1 MQVYKK
7 YCFTNSEGEDIYL
20 FTLRHTAGTEVCLS
34 NYGVI
39 ITSWK
44 IGLPDK
50 SIHDIVL
57 GFENVEDYFS
67 EAYLK
72 QYPWFGCAIG
82 RCANRIKNAS
92 FEIDGKKYFL
102 TRNRGNDH
110 LHGGRS
116 GFDKKVWH
124 VVSWTENP
132 YPSLELSYLSRD
144 GEEGYPGNLNVTIR
158 LDLYEGN
165 ALGYEYTATCD
176 KPTAVNLARHEYFNL
191 GNGNHTIENHFLK
204 INSSLTLGQDENLVA
219 NGNLLPVE
227 NTAFDFRDFHPIGAQ
242 MNWQEGYDK
251 SFLLDA
257 FDGQL
262 KAAAEA
268 YSEESG
274 IRLQVFSDQPV
285 LHFYSGRWIPEVRGK
300 NNVPYGPFSGFCLE
314 THRHPNAIN
323 IPHFPN
329 VILRPGD
336 VYRQKTVYKVSAL

>member
-1 MQVYKK
+1 MQVHKK

-34 NYGVI
+34 NYGAI

-50 SIHDIVL
+50 SIYDIVL

-82 RCANRIKNAS
+82 RCANRIKDSS
-92 FEIDGKKYFL
+92 FELDGKKYFL
-102 TRNRGNDH
+102 TSNRGNDH
-110 LHGGRS
+110 LHGGIS
-116 GFDKKVWH
+116 GFDKKVWK
-124 VVSWTENP
+124 VVSCKDSP

-144 GEEGYPGNLNVTIR
+144 GEEGYPGNLKVTIR
-158 LDLYEGN
+158 FDLYEGN
-165 ALGYEYTATCD
+165 ALSYEYTAACD
-176 KPTAVNLARHEYFNL
+176 KPTVVNLARHEYFNL
-191 GNGNHTIENHFLK
+191 GNGKKTIENHFLK
-204 INSSLTLGQDENLVA
+204 INSSVTLDQDENLVA
-219 NGNLLPVE
+219 NGNLSPVE
-227 NTAFDFRDFHPIGAQ
+227 NTAFDFRDFHPIGTQ
-242 MNWQEGYDK
+242 MNRQEGYDK
-251 SFLLDA
+251 SYLLDA
-257 FDGQL
+257 FDGQR

-274 IRLQVFSDQPV
+274 IRLQVFTDQPV
-285 LHFYSGRWIPEVRGK
+285 VHFYSGRWIPELRGK
-300 NNVPYGPFSGFCLE
+300 NSVPYGPFSGFCLE
-314 THRHPNAIN
+314 THIHPNAVN

-329 VILRPGD
+329 VILRPGE